1 MEYCGGG
8 SVSDLMNVAE
18 EPLEEYQIAYICRE
32 ALKVSL
38 ILIGWDLWEE
48 NVDTCLFHFF
58 FFFQF
63 ALFLHTMMV
72 WFVPLFILLNIM
84 QGLAYLHSIFKVH
97 RDIKGGNILL
107 TEQGEVKLGEY
118 FLSKIMW

>member
-58 FFFQF
+58 SFFNLLYFYILWWF
-63 ALFLHTMMV
+63 DLYPFLF
-72 WFVPLFILLNIM
+72 F
-84 QGLAYLHSIFKVH
+84 
-97 RDIKGGNILL
+97 
-107 TEQGEVKLGEY
+107 
-118 FLSKIMW
+118 

>member
-8 SVSDLMNVAE
+8 SVADLMNVTD

-48 NVDTCLFHFF
+48 NVDTCLFHFLLF
-58 FFFQF
+58 SICFIFTYYGGLICTPFCSSKYHAGPCLSALNFQG
-63 ALFLHTMMV
+63 
-72 WFVPLFILLNIM
+72 P
-84 QGLAYLHSIFKVH
+84 
-97 RDIKGGNILL
+97 
-107 TEQGEVKLGEY
+107 
-118 FLSKIMW
+118 